1 MTILKNLTLA
11 AIVATGLTSCDN
23 ELNLVESKI
32 ETPVIYG
39 LLDLQD
45 TAQYI
50 RVERAFIDQSIS
62 ALTLAQNPDSLYY
75 PNAVVQIIDLTDNFA
90 YTLTEVDGN
99 EEGYPRE
106 DGVFAQSPNTL
117 YKINSTVMNL
127 VPGRNYQ
134 LSVTYDE
141 TQPPATG
148 TTKLLRNT
156 VIDLPNANRAFDA
169 TSLNGIRIKFRSEDF
184 GLQTEPIYDVFF
196 EMIINE
202 TSAGQSI
209 VRTIT
214 IPIRRNFSETD
225 FRVENEAFYSGI
237 RSALMVDP
245 NVTRRIQ
252 DLKLVVIAG
261 GEELANYIR
270 VTQANLGIT
279 SSQDVPTYTNLST
292 GVGVFSSR
300 NTARSESLE
309 LTGPSIDSLQNGRIT
324 GMLNFAN

>member
-1 MTILKNLTLA
+1 
-11 AIVATGLTSCDN
+11 
-23 ELNLVESKI
+23 
-32 ETPVIYG
+32 
-39 LLDLQD
+39 
-45 TAQYI
+45 
-50 RVERAFIDQSIS
+50 
-62 ALTLAQNPDSLYY
+62 
-75 PNAVVQIIDLTDNFA
+75 
-90 YTLTEVDGN
+90 
-99 EEGYPRE
+99 
-106 DGVFAQSPNTL
+106 
-117 YKINSTVMNL
+117 MNL